1 MDLQRAKELL
11 SGLADGV
18 DPLTGEVLPEDHVC
32 NKAEIIR
39 AFHCVLKALPGKPP
53 KPQPENAGKPWNDAD
68 DAVLCQM
75 FDAGGSRKEMCAYF
89 KRSEGSLAARLV
101 RLGKISC
108 DVTRSVSKMTEIE
121 RRGGKRWDKPKKAE
135 KSRDC
140 GGGKF

>member
-39 AFHCVLKALPGKPP
+39 AFHCVLKSLPGKAS

-75 FDAGGSRKEMCAYF
+75 FDAGGSKRKCVLISNA
-89 KRSEGSLAARLV
+89 RRAA
-101 RLGKISC
+101 
-108 DVTRSVSKMTEIE
+108 
-121 RRGGKRWDKPKKAE
+121 
-135 KSRDC
+135 
-140 GGGKF
+140 

>member
-75 FDAGGSRKEMCAYF
+75 FDAGGSRKENVCLLQTLGGQLS
-89 KRSEGSLAARLV
+89 RAA
-101 RLGKISC
+101 GAI
-108 DVTRSVSKMTEIE
+108 
-121 RRGGKRWDKPKKAE
+121 G
-135 KSRDC
+135 
-140 GGGKF
+140 

>member
-39 AFHCVLKALPGKPP
+39 AFHCVLKSLPGKTS
-53 KPQPENAGKPWNDAD
+53 KPQPENAGKPWSDAD

-75 FDAGGSRKEMCAYF
+75 FEAG
-89 KRSEGSLAARLV
+89 GSLAARLV
-101 RLGKISC
+101 RLGKIS
-108 DVTRSVSKMTEIE
+108 DR
-121 RRGGKRWDKPKKAE
+121 AE
-135 KSRDC
+135 FRMK
-140 GGGKF
+140 

>member
-39 AFHCVLKALPGKPP
+39 AFHCVLKSLPGKAS

-75 FDAGGSRKEMCAYF
+75 FDAGGSK
-89 KRSEGSLAARLV
+89 GNV
-101 RLGKISC
+101 RLLQTLGGQLSRASGAVGKNL
-108 DVTRSVSKMTEIE
+108 
-121 RRGGKRWDKPKKAE
+121 
-135 KSRDC
+135 
-140 GGGKF
+140 

>member
-18 DPLTGEVLPEDHVC
+18 DPLTGQVLPEDHVC

-68 DAVLCQM
+68 DAVLCRCSM
-75 FDAGGSRKEMCAYF
+75 PEEAKRKCALTLNA
-89 KRSEGSLAARLV
+89 RRAA
-101 RLGKISC
+101 
-108 DVTRSVSKMTEIE
+108 
-121 RRGGKRWDKPKKAE
+121 
-135 KSRDC
+135 
-140 GGGKF
+140 

>member
-1 MDLQRAKELL
+1 ML

-89 KRSEGSLAARLV
+89 KRSEGSLLPDVDRRQKARAECV
-101 RLGKISC
+101 C
-108 DVTRSVSKMTEIE
+108 AYA
-121 RRGGKRWDKPKKAE
+121 RGM
-135 KSRDC
+135 
-140 GGGKF
+140 

>member
-68 DAVLCQM
+68 DEIIISWEADIEQQKGFGQWKDGIIDVQNWMCIRV
-75 FDAGGSRKEMCAYF
+75 AGKDNH
-89 KRSEGSLAARLV
+89 V
-101 RLGKISC
+101 RI
-108 DVTRSVSKMTEIE
+108 T
-121 RRGGKRWDKPKKAE
+121 
-135 KSRDC
+135 
-140 GGGKF
+140 FY

>member
-39 AFHCVLKALPGKPP
+39 AFHCVLKSLPGKAS

-68 DAVLCQM
+68 DAVLCRCSM
-75 FDAGGSRKEMCAYF
+75 PEAAGRKCAPTSNA
-89 KRSEGSLAARLV
+89 RRAA
-101 RLGKISC
+101 
-108 DVTRSVSKMTEIE
+108 
-121 RRGGKRWDKPKKAE
+121 
-135 KSRDC
+135 
-140 GGGKF
+140 

>member
-18 DPLTGEVLPEDHVC
+18 DPLTGE
-32 NKAEIIR
+32 
-39 AFHCVLKALPGKPP
+39 AFHCVLKSLPGKSS

-75 FDAGGSRKEMCAYF
+75 FDAGGSKKEMCAYF

-101 RLGKISC
+101 RLGKIS
-108 DVTRSVSKMTEIE
+108 DR
-121 RRGGKRWDKPKKAE
+121 AE
-135 KSRDC
+135 FRMK
-140 GGGKF
+140 

>member
-18 DPLTGEVLPEDHVC
+18 DPLTGEVFPEDHVC

-39 AFHCVLKALPGKPP
+39 AFHCVLKALPGKAS

-101 RLGKISC
+101 RLGKIS
-108 DVTRSVSKMTEIE
+108 DR
-121 RRGGKRWDKPKKAE
+121 AE
-135 KSRDC
+135 FRMK
-140 GGGKF
+140 

>member
-39 AFHCVLKALPGKPP
+39 AFHCVLKSLPGKSS

-75 FDAGGSRKEMCAYF
+75 FDAGGSN
-89 KRSEGSLAARLV
+89 SGSLRDDYDNPEDLWEDNQDWYEDEDEA
-101 RLGKISC
+101 
-108 DVTRSVSKMTEIE
+108 
-121 RRGGKRWDKPKKAE
+121 WDE
-135 KSRDC
+135 WEN
-140 GGGKF
+140 G

>member
-39 AFHCVLKALPGKPP
+39 AFHCVLKSLPGKTS

-68 DAVLCQM
+68 DAVLCRRQQK
-75 FDAGGSRKEMCAYF
+75 GN
-89 KRSEGSLAARLV
+89 V
-101 RLGKISC
+101 RLFQ
-108 DVTRSVSKMTEIE
+108 TL
-121 RRGGKRWDKPKKAE
+121 GGQL
-135 KSRDC
+135 SRAA
-140 GGGKF
+140 GAIG

>member
-32 NKAEIIR
+32 NKAEIIW
-39 AFHCVLKALPGKPP
+39 AFHCVLKSLPGKSS

-75 FDAGGSRKEMCAYF
+75 FDAGGSKKEMCASGGF
-89 KRSEGSLAARLV
+89 CANPRRLRQWFFQLAEMEHFLQGFWHKTTFTTHRA
-101 RLGKISC
+101 
-108 DVTRSVSKMTEIE
+108 SV
-121 RRGGKRWDKPKKAE
+121 
-135 KSRDC
+135 
-140 GGGKF
+140 